1 MSIGE
6 LSQLA
11 RNMLLL
17 YISLAGP
24 IIIAGMV
31 LGLVISVVQAIT
43 QIQEQTLSFVFKV
56 AASLGALLFLAP
68 WMLKKVSDFAG
79 GLLGNLDKFVR

>member
-6 LSQLA
+6 LAQLA
-11 RNMLLL
+11 RKMMML

-24 IIIAGMV
+24 IIIAGML
-31 LGLVISVVQAIT
+31 LGLIVSVVQAIT

-56 AASLGALLFLAP
+56 TASLGALLLLAP

-79 GLLGNLDKFVR
+79 SFLGNLDKFVR

>member
-11 RNMLLL
+11 RNMMML

-31 LGLVISVVQAIT
+31 LGLIVSVVQAIT

-56 AASLGALLFLAP
+56 TALLATLLFLAP

-79 GLLGNLDKFVR
+79 GFLGNLDIFVR